1 VAQVKLE
8 ITHRKSRS
16 GAQMKAVGSF
26 LLDEQPNTLG
36 LKGFYELMDNQF
48 AVRIKLK
55 RVGGRLVDFFQY
67 FFEISIPQ
75 VETAHPIRHNLLS
88 SAQGKENDKAI
99 GRTARQRF
107 INTKGKSTRIAFQLR
122 LKAGFSIGSKGLDY
136 SIEEL
141 FQGASTWN
149 L

>member
-1 VAQVKLE
+1 
-8 ITHRKSRS
+8 
-16 GAQMKAVGSF
+16 
-26 LLDEQPNTLG
+26 
-36 LKGFYELMDNQF
+36 MDDQF

-75 VETAHPIRHNLLS
+75 VETAHPIRHNILS